1 VSQPPPALAQQVPRR
16 QAFWFWLRLGFISF
30 GGPAG
35 QIAIM
40 QRELVDERRWI
51 SQQRFMHAL
60 SYCMLLPGPEAQQ
73 LATYLGWLMH
83 RTLGGVVAGVLFI
96 LPSLVL
102 LLVLSGLYML
112 YGQHP
117 LAAGLLYGL
126 KPAVVALVMH
136 ALYRL
141 GRRCLEPVHRRP
153 LPWLLALGAFVTLS
167 VFDGP
172 FPAVVL
178 LALALGWAASRWAP
192 NALGHDEP
200 PPRAGVLA
208 PAALI
213 DDHSPSPA
221 HAQPQRRRLLWVLG
235 AGLLLWVLPM
245 LILVGLWG
253 WDATLTQM
261 AAFFTRAALLTFGG
275 AYAVLPYVEQAAV
288 EHHQWLTTAQMMDGL
303 ALGETTPGP
312 LIMVVAFVA
321 FVGAWGQQVL
331 GPDALLA
338 GAVLA
343 ACVAT
348 WFTFLP
354 SFVFILAGGPW
365 VEASRG
371 RPVYALPLRAVTCA
385 VIGVIASLG
394 WTFLQAVIW
403 PAPQA
408 PADVLALGLALLALW
423 LLGVRRWGV
432 LPVLALLALL
442 GAVGVN
448 GPAFLAGL

>member
-1 VSQPPPALAQQVPRR
+1 MSQVPPPALAEQVPRR
-16 QAFWFWLRLGFISF
+16 QAFLFWLRLGFISF

-40 QRELVDERRWI
+40 QRELVEQRRWI

-102 LLVLSGLYML
+102 LLLLSGLYML

-117 LAAGLLYGL
+117 AAAGVLYGL
-126 KPAVVALVMH
+126 KPAVAALVLH

-153 LPWLLALGAFVTLS
+153 LPWLLALSAFVTLA

-172 FPAVVL
+172 FPALVL
-178 LALALGWAASRWAP
+178 LALGLGWAASRWAP
-192 NALGHDEP
+192 HALGSDEP
-200 PPRAGVLA
+200 PSLAGA
-208 PAALI
+208 QADRALI
-213 DDHSPSPA
+213 DDHSPLPD
-221 HAQPQRRRLLWVLG
+221 HAQPERRRLLWVLA
-235 AGLLLWVLPM
+235 AGLLLWALPM
-245 LILVGLWG
+245 LLLLALWG
-253 WDATLTQM
+253 WHATLTQM

-275 AYAVLPYVEQAAV
+275 AYAVLPYVQQVAV
-288 EHHQWLTTAQMMDGL
+288 EHQWLTTAQMMDGL

-321 FVGAWGQQVL
+321 FVGAWGQQIL

-338 GAVLA
+338 AGVLA

-371 RPVYALPLRAVTCA
+371 RAVYALPLRAVTCA

-403 PAPQA
+403 PASQA
-408 PADVLALGLALLALW
+408 SADVLALALVLLALW

-432 LPVLALLALL
+432 PPVLALLALL
-442 GAVGVN
+442 GSIVVN
-448 GPAFLAGL
+448 APGWLAGL

>member
-1 VSQPPPALAQQVPRR
+1 MSQRPPPALAEQVPRR

-40 QRELVDERRWI
+40 QRELVEQRRWI

-83 RTLGGVVAGVLFI
+83 RTLGGVLAGVLFI

-102 LLVLSGLYML
+102 MLVLSGLYML
-112 YGQHP
+112 YGQQ
-117 LAAGLLYGL
+117 AAGLLYGL
-126 KPAVVALVMH
+126 KPAVAALVLH

-141 GRRCLEPVHRRP
+141 GRRCLEPIDQRP
-153 LPWLLALGAFVTLS
+153 LPWLLALAAFVTLT

-172 FPAVVL
+172 FPAVVI
-178 LALALGWAASRWAP
+178 LALGLGWVASRWAP
-192 NALGHDEP
+192 HALGSDP
-200 PPRAGVLA
+200 PPPSLVGAA
-208 PAALI
+208 AALI
-213 DDHSPSPA
+213 DDHSPLPA
-221 HAQPQRRRLLWVLG
+221 HAQPHRRRLLWVLA
-235 AGLLLWVLPM
+235 AGLLLWALPM
-245 LILVGLWG
+245 LLLLGLWG
-253 WDATLTQM
+253 WHATLTQM

-275 AYAVLPYVEQAAV
+275 AYAVLPYVQQAAV
-288 EHHQWLTTAQMMDGL
+288 EQQQWLTTAQMMDGL
-303 ALGETTPGP
+303 ALGESTPGP

-321 FVGAWGQQVL
+321 FVGAWGQQIL
-331 GPDALLA
+331 GPHALLA
-338 GAVLA
+338 GGVLA

-354 SFVFILAGGPW
+354 SFIFILAGGPW

-371 RPVYALPLRAVTCA
+371 RPVYALPLRAVSCA
-385 VIGVIASLG
+385 VIGVIASLA
-394 WTFLQAVIW
+394 WTFLQALIW
-403 PAPQA
+403 PEPQA
-408 PADVLALGLALLALW
+408 PADVLALALALLALW

-432 LPVLALLALL
+432 LPVLALSAAL
-442 GAVGVN
+442 GAVATSAPGW
-448 GPAFLAGL
+448 GLWP

>member
-1 VSQPPPALAQQVPRR
+1 MSQMPPPALARQVPRR
-16 QAFWFWLRLGFISF
+16 EAFWFWLRLGFISF

-35 QIAIM
+35 QIALM
-40 QRELVDERRWI
+40 QRELVEERRWI

-117 LAAGLLYGL
+117 AAAGVLYGL
-126 KPAVVALVMH
+126 KPAVAALVLH

-153 LPWLLALGAFVTLS
+153 LPWLLALSAFVTLA

-172 FPAVVL
+172 FPALVL
-178 LALALGWAASRWAP
+178 LALGLGWAASRWAP
-192 NALGHDEP
+192 HALGRDEP
-200 PPRAGVLA
+200 PSLAGA
-208 PAALI
+208 QAAGALI
-213 DDHSPSPA
+213 DDHSPLPD
-221 HAQPQRRRLLWVLG
+221 HAQPERRRLLWVLA
-235 AGLLLWVLPM
+235 AGLLLWALPM
-245 LILVGLWG
+245 LLLLALWG

-275 AYAVLPYVEQAAV
+275 AYAVLPYVQQAAV
-288 EHHQWLTTAQMMDGL
+288 EHHWLTTAQMMDGL

-321 FVGAWGQQVL
+321 FVGAWSQQIL
-331 GPDALLA
+331 GPHALLA
-338 GAVLA
+338 GGVLA

-371 RPVYALPLRAVTCA
+371 RPVYALPLRAVSCA

-403 PAPQA
+403 PASQA
-408 PADVLALGLALLALW
+408 PADVLALALVLLALW
-423 LLGVRRWGV
+423 LLGGRRWNV
-432 LPVLALLALL
+432 PSVLALLALL
-442 GAVGVN
+442 GSIAVN
-448 GPAFLAGL
+448 GPGWLAGL

>member
-1 VSQPPPALAQQVPRR
+1 MSQVPPPALAEQVPRR
-16 QAFWFWLRLGFISF
+16 QAFLFWLRLGFISF

-40 QRELVDERRWI
+40 QRELVEQRRWI

-102 LLVLSGLYML
+102 LLLLSGLYML

-117 LAAGLLYGL
+117 AAAGVLYGL
-126 KPAVVALVMH
+126 KPAVAALVLH

-153 LPWLLALGAFVTLS
+153 LPWLLALSAFVTLA

-172 FPAVVL
+172 FPALVL
-178 LALALGWAASRWAP
+178 LALGLGWAASRWAP
-192 NALGHDEP
+192 HALGSDEP
-200 PPRAGVLA
+200 PSLAGA
-208 PAALI
+208 QADRALI
-213 DDHSPSPA
+213 DDHSPLPD
-221 HAQPQRRRLLWVLG
+221 HAQPERRRLLWVLA
-235 AGLLLWVLPM
+235 AGLLLWALPM
-245 LILVGLWG
+245 LLLLALWG
-253 WDATLTQM
+253 WHATLTQM

-275 AYAVLPYVEQAAV
+275 AYAVLPYVQQVAV
-288 EHHQWLTTAQMMDGL
+288 EHQWLTTAQMMDGL

-321 FVGAWGQQVL
+321 FVGAWGQQIL

-338 GAVLA
+338 AGVLA

-371 RPVYALPLRAVTCA
+371 RAVYALPLRAVTCA

-403 PAPQA
+403 PASQA
-408 PADVLALGLALLALW
+408 SADVLALALVLLALW

-432 LPVLALLALL
+432 PPVLALLALL
-442 GAVGVN
+442 GSIVVN
-448 GPAFLAGL
+448 APGWLTGL

>member
-1 VSQPPPALAQQVPRR
+1 MSQVPPPALAEQVPRR
-16 QAFWFWLRLGFISF
+16 QAFLFWLRLGFISF

-40 QRELVDERRWI
+40 QRELVEQRRWI

-102 LLVLSGLYML
+102 LLLLSGLYML

-117 LAAGLLYGL
+117 AAAGVLYGL
-126 KPAVVALVMH
+126 KPAVAALVLH

-153 LPWLLALGAFVTLS
+153 LPWLLALSAFVTLA

-172 FPAVVL
+172 FPALVL
-178 LALALGWAASRWAP
+178 LALGLGWAASRWAP
-192 NALGHDEP
+192 HALGSDEP
-200 PPRAGVLA
+200 PSLAGA
-208 PAALI
+208 QADRALI
-213 DDHSPSPA
+213 DDHSPLPD
-221 HAQPQRRRLLWVLG
+221 HAQPERRRLLWVLA
-235 AGLLLWVLPM
+235 AGLLLWALPM
-245 LILVGLWG
+245 LLLLALWG
-253 WDATLTQM
+253 WHATLTQM

-275 AYAVLPYVEQAAV
+275 AYAVLPYVQQVAV
-288 EHHQWLTTAQMMDGL
+288 EHQWLTTAQMMDGL

-321 FVGAWGQQVL
+321 FVGAWGQQIL

-338 GAVLA
+338 AGVLA

-403 PAPQA
+403 PASQA
-408 PADVLALGLALLALW
+408 SADVLALALVLLALW

-432 LPVLALLALL
+432 PPVLALLALL
-442 GAVGVN
+442 GSIVVN
-448 GPAFLAGL
+448 APGWLAGL

>member
-1 VSQPPPALAQQVPRR
+1 MLAVR
-16 QAFWFWLRLGFISF
+16 
-30 GGPAG
+30 G
-35 QIAIM
+35 Q
-40 QRELVDERRWI
+40 
-51 SQQRFMHAL
+51 S
-60 SYCMLLPGPEAQQ
+60 
-73 LATYLGWLMH
+73 
-83 RTLGGVVAGVLFI
+83 TLNDMGEFFTG
-96 LPSLVL
+96 
-102 LLVLSGLYML
+102 
-112 YGQHP
+112 
-117 LAAGLLYGL
+117 
-126 KPAVVALVMH
+126 
-136 ALYRL
+136 
-141 GRRCLEPVHRRP
+141 
-153 LPWLLALGAFVTLS
+153 
-167 VFDGP
+167 
-172 FPAVVL
+172 
-178 LALALGWAASRWAP
+178 
-192 NALGHDEP
+192 
-200 PPRAGVLA
+200 
-208 PAALI
+208 
-213 DDHSPSPA
+213 
-221 HAQPQRRRLLWVLG
+221 
-235 AGLLLWVLPM
+235 
-245 LILVGLWG
+245 
-253 WDATLTQM
+253 
-261 AAFFTRAALLTFGG
+261 AAFLTIGG
-275 AYAVLPYVEQAAV
+275 AYAVLPYVYQGAV
-288 EHHQWLTTAQMMDGL
+288 EHFGWLTGPQMMDGL

-354 SFVFILAGGPW
+354 SFIFILAGGPW

>member
-1 VSQPPPALAQQVPRR
+1 MNSTPSPAAPVPFR
-16 QAFWFWLRLGFISF
+16 QALQFWFWLGCVSF

-35 QIAIM
+35 QIALM
-40 QRELVDERRWI
+40 HTELVERRRWI
-51 SQQRFMHAL
+51 SEKRYLHAL
-60 SYCMLLPGPEAQQ
+60 QYCMLLPGPEAQQ

-102 LLVLSGLYML
+102 LLLLSGLYML

-117 LAAGLLYGL
+117 AAAGVLYGL
-126 KPAVVALVMH
+126 KPAVAALVLH

-153 LPWLLALGAFVTLS
+153 LPWLLALSAFVTLA

-172 FPAVVL
+172 FPALVL
-178 LALALGWAASRWAP
+178 LALGLGWAASRWAP
-192 NALGHDEP
+192 HALGSDEP
-200 PPRAGVLA
+200 PSLAGA
-208 PAALI
+208 QADRALI
-213 DDHSPSPA
+213 DDHSPLPD
-221 HAQPQRRRLLWVLG
+221 HAQPERRRLLWVLA
-235 AGLLLWVLPM
+235 AGLLLWALPM
-245 LILVGLWG
+245 LLLLALWG
-253 WDATLTQM
+253 WHATLTQM

-275 AYAVLPYVEQAAV
+275 AYAVLPYVQQVAV
-288 EHHQWLTTAQMMDGL
+288 EHQWLTTAQMMDGL

-321 FVGAWGQQVL
+321 FVGAWGQQIL

-338 GAVLA
+338 AGVLA

-371 RPVYALPLRAVTCA
+371 RAVYALPLRAVTCA

-403 PAPQA
+403 PASQA
-408 PADVLALGLALLALW
+408 SADVLALALVLLALW

-432 LPVLALLALL
+432 PPVLALLALL
-442 GAVGVN
+442 GSIVVN
-448 GPAFLAGL
+448 APGWLTGL

>member
-1 VSQPPPALAQQVPRR
+1 MSQVPPPALAEQVPRR
-16 QAFWFWLRLGFISF
+16 QAFLFWLRLGFISF

-40 QRELVDERRWI
+40 QRELVEQRRWI

-102 LLVLSGLYML
+102 LLLLSGLYML

-117 LAAGLLYGL
+117 AAAGVLYGL
-126 KPAVVALVMH
+126 KPAVAALVLH

-153 LPWLLALGAFVTLS
+153 LPWLLALSAFVTLA

-172 FPAVVL
+172 FPALVL
-178 LALALGWAASRWAP
+178 LALGLGWAASRWAP
-192 NALGHDEP
+192 HALGSDEP
-200 PPRAGVLA
+200 PSLAGA
-208 PAALI
+208 QADRALI
-213 DDHSPSPA
+213 DDHSPLPD
-221 HAQPQRRRLLWVLG
+221 HAQPERRRLLWVLA
-235 AGLLLWVLPM
+235 AGLLLWALPM
-245 LILVGLWG
+245 LLLFALWG
-253 WDATLTQM
+253 WHATLTQM

-275 AYAVLPYVEQAAV
+275 AYAVLPYVQQVAV
-288 EHHQWLTTAQMMDGL
+288 EHQWLTTAQMMDGL

-321 FVGAWGQQVL
+321 FVGAWGQQIL

-338 GAVLA
+338 AGVLA

-403 PAPQA
+403 PASQPS
-408 PADVLALGLALLALW
+408 ADVLALALVLLALW

-432 LPVLALLALL
+432 PSVLALMALL
-442 GAVGVN
+442 GSIVVN
-448 GPAFLAGL
+448 APGWLAGL

>member
-1 VSQPPPALAQQVPRR
+1 
-16 QAFWFWLRLGFISF
+16 
-30 GGPAG
+30 
-35 QIAIM
+35 
-40 QRELVDERRWI
+40 
-51 SQQRFMHAL
+51 
-60 SYCMLLPGPEAQQ
+60 
-73 LATYLGWLMH
+73 
-83 RTLGGVVAGVLFI
+83 VLFI

-102 LLVLSGLYML
+102 LLLLSGLYML

-117 LAAGLLYGL
+117 AAAGVLYGL
-126 KPAVVALVMH
+126 KPAVAALVLH

-153 LPWLLALGAFVTLS
+153 LPWLLALSAFVTLA

-172 FPAVVL
+172 FPALVL
-178 LALALGWAASRWAP
+178 LALGLGWAASRWAP
-192 NALGHDEP
+192 HALGSDEP
-200 PPRAGVLA
+200 PSLAGA
-208 PAALI
+208 QADRALI
-213 DDHSPSPA
+213 DDHSPLPD
-221 HAQPQRRRLLWVLG
+221 HAQPERRRLLWVLA
-235 AGLLLWVLPM
+235 AGLLLWALPM
-245 LILVGLWG
+245 LLLLALWG
-253 WDATLTQM
+253 WHATLTQM

-275 AYAVLPYVEQAAV
+275 AYAVLPYVQQVAV
-288 EHHQWLTTAQMMDGL
+288 EHQWLTTAQMMDGL

-321 FVGAWGQQVL
+321 FVGAWGQQIL

-338 GAVLA
+338 AGVLA

-403 PAPQA
+403 PASQA
-408 PADVLALGLALLALW
+408 SADVLALALVLLALW

-432 LPVLALLALL
+432 PPVLALLALL
-442 GAVGVN
+442 GSIVVN
-448 GPAFLAGL
+448 APGWLAGL

>member
-1 VSQPPPALAQQVPRR
+1 
-16 QAFWFWLRLGFISF
+16 
-30 GGPAG
+30 
-35 QIAIM
+35 
-40 QRELVDERRWI
+40 
-51 SQQRFMHAL
+51 MHAL

-102 LLVLSGLYML
+102 LLLLSGLYML

-117 LAAGLLYGL
+117 AAAGVLYGL
-126 KPAVVALVMH
+126 KPAVAALVLH

-153 LPWLLALGAFVTLS
+153 LPWLLALSAFVTLA

-172 FPAVVL
+172 FPALVL
-178 LALALGWAASRWAP
+178 LALGLGWAASRWAP
-192 NALGHDEP
+192 HALGSDEP
-200 PPRAGVLA
+200 PSLAGA
-208 PAALI
+208 QADRALI
-213 DDHSPSPA
+213 DDHSPLPD
-221 HAQPQRRRLLWVLG
+221 HAQPERRRLLWVLA
-235 AGLLLWVLPM
+235 AGLLLWALPM
-245 LILVGLWG
+245 LLLLALWG
-253 WDATLTQM
+253 WHATLTQM

-275 AYAVLPYVEQAAV
+275 AYAVLPYVQQVAV
-288 EHHQWLTTAQMMDGL
+288 EHQWLTTAQMMDGL

-321 FVGAWGQQVL
+321 FVGAWGQQIL

-338 GAVLA
+338 AGVLA

-371 RPVYALPLRAVTCA
+371 RAVYALPLRAVTCA

-403 PAPQA
+403 PASQA
-408 PADVLALGLALLALW
+408 SADVLALALVLLALW

-432 LPVLALLALL
+432 PPVLALLALL
-442 GAVGVN
+442 GSIVVN
-448 GPAFLAGL
+448 APGWLTGL